1 MAIAPAT
8 RSITIGSAS
17 IGPNSPTY
25 FIADIA
31 ANHDGDLSRALSLIT
46 LAAEAGA
53 DAAKFQHFRAEHIVS
68 DYGFRNLGEQLDH
81 QASWSK
87 SVFEVYQDAS
97 LPWEWTAQ

>member
-1 MAIAPAT
+1 VT
-8 RSITIGSAS
+8 DVRIGNRI
-17 IGPNSPTY
+17 IGPEQPTY

-81 QASWSK
+81 QAAWK
-87 SVFEVYQDAS
+87 
-97 LPWEWTAQ
+97 